1 MGPFLFQ
8 FFDLLFTVLN
18 LAILARVLLSWIPNL
33 NPSNPLVRLL
43 QQITDPILE
52 PARRIIPP
60 LGGLD
65 ISPIVVLLVLDLVLR
80 PLVFTVLN
88 ALF

>member
-1 MGPFLFQ
+1 MGAFLFQ
-8 FFDLLFTVLN
+8 FFDLLFTVLS

-33 NPSNPLVRLL
+33 SPSNPLVRIL

-65 ISPIVVLLVLDLVLR
+65 ISPIVVLLVLDFIVR
-80 PLVFTVLN
+80 PLVFAVLN